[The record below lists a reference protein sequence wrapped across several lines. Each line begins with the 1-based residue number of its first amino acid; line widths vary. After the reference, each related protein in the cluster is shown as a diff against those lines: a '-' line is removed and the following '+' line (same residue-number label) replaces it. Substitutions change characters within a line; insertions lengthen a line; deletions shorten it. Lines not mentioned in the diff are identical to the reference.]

1 MGAGTTVFVMEPF
14 DSASIGSLE
23 PPTTLG
29 PIMNSTS
36 PVLAGLLSASLV
48 LGPALSAPLPK
59 PIAESRQI
67 RLRYA
72 ITLIGLPIGT
82 ASVSGSLGPSGYRL
96 EANGKLTGLA
106 GVIVNSK
113 GAATATG
120 SLGGGHVNPST
131 FAATAATG
139 EYLLTIRMAMAGGT
153 AEKVEIA
160 PVFEQKPDRVPLSDA
175 DRRGIVDPMS
185 SFFMAVPGNQD
196 LIGPAA
202 CNRTLP
208 MFDGGVRFDITLAYL
223 GVRQVK
229 GAGYAG
235 PVAVC
240 SARYKPIAGHRPDR
254 PATKFMTNNKEMEV
268 WLAPVAG
275 TRFVVPYRI
284 SVLSMIGTTVI
295 EATAFDIATEK
306 KAAAAH
312 P

>member
-1 MGAGTTVFVMEPF
+1 MN
-14 DSASIGSLE
+14 
-23 PPTTLG
+23 PTL
-29 PIMNSTS
+29 S
-36 PVLAGLLSASLV
+36 VAAGLLSALV
-48 LGPALSAPLPK
+48 AVSPALPSPAPK
-59 PIAESRQI
+59 RVQDSRQV

-82 ASVSGSLGPSGYRL
+82 ASVSGWLGPANYRL

-113 GAATATG
+113 GAATSTG
-120 SLGGGHVNPST
+120 SLARGQVNPST

-139 EYLLTIRMAMAGGT
+139 NYLLTIRMAMADGR

-160 PVFEQKPDRVPLSDA
+160 PPYEQKPDRVPLTDA

-185 SFFMAVPGNQD
+185 SFFMSVPGSQD
-196 LIGPAA
+196 LVGPAA

-208 MFDGGVRFDITLAYL
+208 MFDGGVRFDITLAYV

-229 GAGYAG
+229 GPGYNG

-240 SARYKPIAGHRPDR
+240 SARYKPIAGHRPER
-254 PATKFMTNNKEMEV
+254 PATKFMTDNKEMEV

-275 TRFVVPYRI
+275 TRFVVPYRVSI
-284 SVLSMIGTTVI
+284 LSMIGTTVI

-306 KAAAAH
+306 KAAAAR